1 MEARVQRVAE
11 EEMGILV
18 REAEEVEPVLPVAAM
33 VEMAGMVSSSST
45 GSKMRHAIVINAT
58 VANIVIL
65 AQQAWWGEG
74 NAIPLLDG
82 ESVEIGQSYDAAAN
96 PRFFGDV
103 PRPPQSW
110 TAYEFL
116 LRFTAAERAAFRAAA
131 ATDAQVADFQQL
143 AQAAQEIRSDDPMTL
158 AGMDYLVS
166 VALLSSDRRAE
177 ILGL

>member
-1 MEARVQRVAE
+1 MRIALVDTNKVVNIIAADDLGLVPFSYVAVPLE
-11 EEMGILV
+11 ES
-18 REAEEVEPVLPVAAM
+18 EPC
-33 VEMAGMVSSSST
+33 
-45 GSKMRHAIVINAT
+45 
-58 VANIVIL
+58 
-65 AQQAWWGEG
+65 
-74 NAIPLLDG
+74 
-82 ESVEIGQSYDAAAN
+82 EIGQSYDEAAN

-103 PRPPQSW
+103 PRPQSW

-116 LRFTAAERAAFRAAA
+116 LRLTAAERAAFRAAA

-166 VALLSSDRRAE
+166 VALLSSERRAE

>member
-1 MEARVQRVAE
+1 MRIA
-11 EEMGILV
+11 LV
-18 REAEEVEPVLPVAAM
+18 DAGKVVNIIAADGLGVIPSAYLAVTLEQSEPC
-33 VEMAGMVSSSST
+33 
-45 GSKMRHAIVINAT
+45 
-58 VANIVIL
+58 
-65 AQQAWWGEG
+65 
-74 NAIPLLDG
+74 
-82 ESVEIGQSYDAAAN
+82 EIGQSYDEAAT

-103 PRPPQSW
+103 PRPPQAW

-166 VALLSSDRRAE
+166 VALLSSERRAE

>member
-1 MEARVQRVAE
+1 
-11 EEMGILV
+11 
-18 REAEEVEPVLPVAAM
+18 
-33 VEMAGMVSSSST
+33 
-45 GSKMRHAIVINAT
+45 MRIAIVDAGK
-58 VANIVIL
+58 VVNIIAADGLGVIPSAYL
-65 AQQAWWGEG
+65 AVT
-74 NAIPLLDG
+74 LDQS
-82 ESVEIGQSYDAAAN
+82 EPCEIGQSYDEAET

-103 PRPPQSW
+103 PRPPQAW

-166 VALLSSDRRAE
+166 VALLSSERRAE

>member
-1 MEARVQRVAE
+1 MQIA
-11 EEMGILV
+11 LV
-18 REAEEVEPVLPVAAM
+18 DSQSKVVNVVICDDVSLLQSDAQFVELQTDEPCQV
-33 VEMAGMVSSSST
+33 
-45 GSKMRHAIVINAT
+45 
-58 VANIVIL
+58 
-65 AQQAWWGEG
+65 
-74 NAIPLLDG
+74 
-82 ESVEIGQSYDAAAN
+82 GQSYDAAAN

-103 PRPPQSW
+103 PRPPQAW

-116 LRFTAAERAAFRAAA
+116 LRFTAQERAAFRAAA

-166 VALLSSDRRAE
+166 VALLSSERRAE

>member
-1 MEARVQRVAE
+1 MNY
-11 EEMGILV
+11 
-18 REAEEVEPVLPVAAM
+18 
-33 VEMAGMVSSSST
+33 
-45 GSKMRHAIVINAT
+45 AIVINSI
-58 VANIVIL
+58 VANVVVLPEGVAWFDHGQAISL
-65 AQQAWWGEG
+65 A
-74 NAIPLLDG
+74 DG
-82 ESVEIGQSYDAAAN
+82 EPCEIGQSYDEAAN

-131 ATDAQVADFQQL
+131 ITDPQVADFQQL

-166 VALLSSDRRAE
+166 VGLLSSERRAE
-177 ILGL
+177 ILGA

>member
-1 MEARVQRVAE
+1 MDFA
-11 EEMGILV
+11 LV
-18 REAEEVEPVLPVAAM
+18 NAD
-33 VEMAGMVSSSST
+33 
-45 GSKMRHAIVINAT
+45 SK
-58 VANIVIL
+58 VANVVV
-65 AQQAWWGEG
+65 ADDAGEFSSAYLVVQL
-74 NAIPLLDG
+74 NPF
-82 ESVEIGQSYDAAAN
+82 ERCEVGQSYDAAAN

-143 AQAAQEIRSDDPMTL
+143 AQAAQEIRSDDPMTI

-166 VALLSSDRRAE
+166 VGLLSSERRAE
-177 ILGL
+177 ILGQ

>member
-1 MEARVQRVAE
+1 MRIALVDANKVVNIIAADDLGLVPSSYVAVPLE
-11 EEMGILV
+11 ES
-18 REAEEVEPVLPVAAM
+18 EPC
-33 VEMAGMVSSSST
+33 
-45 GSKMRHAIVINAT
+45 
-58 VANIVIL
+58 
-65 AQQAWWGEG
+65 
-74 NAIPLLDG
+74 
-82 ESVEIGQSYDAAAN
+82 EIGQSYDEAAN

-103 PRPPQSW
+103 PRPPQAW

-166 VALLSSDRRAE
+166 VALLSSERRAE